1 MPRITSHPILSL
13 PEGRKE
19 VAFLFDGEP
28 AVGFEGEPVASSLVA
43 LGVSGFSFHPKDGAP
58 QGLFCANGQCSQCT
72 VLINGIPK
80 KSCVTPLAEGMDVRT
95 LVGLPVLPSLDEA
108 LRQAERRTIRTD
120 ILVIGGG
127 PSGLSAAFELGRMG
141 FQVIV
146 ADDKKSLGG
155 KLVLQT
161 HKFFGSEEDCY
172 AGVRGIDIA
181 GKLEAK
187 LRRLP
192 NVTVLRNAPVVAI
205 FKDRKAGLYKDYSSY
220 LLVEFTALVV
230 AAGAR
235 EKSLLFPGNDLPG
248 VFGAGAFQ
256 TLVNRDLVAASRR
269 ILIVG
274 SGNVGLIA
282 AYHALQAGIEVAGI
296 VEIMGRINGYRVHA
310 DKIRRMGVPI
320 HLNTTI
326 VRAEAEGSGSAE
338 GPGSAEG
345 SGLAEGSGFKAA
357 KGPGRVSR
365 AITAKV
371 DDNYRAIQG
380 TALAYEVDTILIAT
394 GLASC
399 DEFLRQA
406 RAYGILAVA
415 AGDAEE
421 IAEAS
426 SAMFGGRIAAFTLA
440 KMLGKRVELDSTWIP
455 KRDVLKSR
463 PGDSFSRSPVVPG
476 LEWRPVFSCSE
487 EIPCN
492 PCATVCPTE
501 AIQLRPIRGN
511 LLDLP
516 YFKGTKCL
524 GCASCVAVCP
534 GLAVSLVRKID
545 EKTAEVVLPWE
556 FAADFPDGFAMDLV
570 DQEGA
575 FLEKAPVVARRRSGK
590 NGTWLLTFRTSLG
603 NASSI
608 AGIRVQKA
616 AISEGIPVGDAGC
629 SDLDAYV
636 CRCERVRLGELVR
649 FIRDNDVSDINQL
662 KTLRVGMGACGA
674 KTCSQLVG
682 RAFRLAGRDSADI
695 EPGSLRPLFIEVPM
709 GEIVNEGLYRLG
721 GKEAGSRGAP

>member
-1 MPRITSHPILSL
+1 
-13 PEGRKE
+13 
-19 VAFLFDGEP
+19 
-28 AVGFEGEPVASSLVA
+28 
-43 LGVSGFSFHPKDGAP
+43 
-58 QGLFCANGQCSQCT
+58 
-72 VLINGIPK
+72 
-80 KSCVTPLAEGMDVRT
+80 MDVRT

-108 LRQAERRTIRTD
+108 LSQAERRTIRTD

-146 ADDKKSLGG
+146 SDDKERLGG

-181 GKLEAK
+181 GKLEEK
-187 LRRLP
+187 LKKLP

-220 LLVEFTALVV
+220 LVVEFTALVV

-235 EKSLLFPGNDLPG
+235 EKSVLFPGNDLPG

-256 TLVNRDLVAASRR
+256 TLVNRDLVVASKR

-296 VEIMGRINGYRVHA
+296 VEIMGRINGYKVHA

-326 VRAEAEGSGSAE
+326 LRAEADSPGSAE
-338 GPGSAEG
+338 GLGAAGGPGSAEG
-345 SGLAEGSGFKAA
+345 LGSADSPGSNGA
-357 KGPGRVSR
+357 KGLGRVSR

-380 TALAYEVDTILIAT
+380 TTLAYDVDTVLIAT

-476 LEWRPVFSCSE
+476 LEWRPVFFCSE

-511 LLDLP
+511 LMDLP
-516 YFKGTKCL
+516 YFKGTKCI

-534 GLAVSLVRKID
+534 GLAVSLVRKIAED
-545 EKTAEVVLPWE
+545 SAKEAAAKEAAAEVVLPWE
-556 FAADFPDGFAMDLV
+556 FAADFPDGFVMDLV

-575 FLEKAPVVARRRSGK
+575 FLENAPVVARRRSGR
-590 NGTWLLTFRTSLG
+590 NGTWLLTFRTSLR

-616 AISEGIPVGDAGC
+616 AVSEGRQVGDAGC

-636 CRCERVRLGELVR
+636 CRCERVTLGELVR
-649 FIRDNDVSDINQL
+649 FIKDNDVRDINQL

-682 RAFRLAGRDSADI
+682 RAFRLAGRDPGDI

-721 GKEAGSRGAP
+721 GKDAGSRGAP

>member
-19 VAFLFDGEP
+19 VGFLFDGKP
-28 AVGFEGEPVASSLVA
+28 ATGFAGEPVASTLVA
-43 LGVSGFSFHPKDGAP
+43 LGVFSFSFHFKDGAP

-80 KSCVTPLAEGMDVRT
+80 KSCVTPLSEGMDVRT
-95 LVGLPVLPSLDEA
+95 LVGLPLLAPIDDA
-108 LRQAERRTIRTD
+108 LSQAERRTIRTD

-127 PSGLSAAFELGRMG
+127 PSGLSAAYELGRMG

-146 ADDKKSLGG
+146 ADDKEKLGG

-172 AGVRGIDIA
+172 AGIRGIEIC
-181 GKLEAK
+181 GKLEEK
-187 LRRLP
+187 LKKLP
-192 NVTVLRNAPVVAI
+192 NVTVLKNAPVVAI

-220 LLVEFTALVV
+220 LVVEFTALVV

-235 EKSLLFPGNDLPG
+235 EKSILFPGNDLPG
-248 VFGAGAFQ
+248 VYGAGAFQ
-256 TLVNRDLVAASRR
+256 TLVNRDLVAASKRL
-269 ILIVG
+269 LIIG

-296 VEIMGRINGYRVHA
+296 VEIMGRISGYKVHA

-326 VRAEAEGSGSAE
+326 LRAVAGS
-338 GPGSAEG
+338 PGSAGGEG
-345 SGLAEGSGFKAA
+345 RG
-357 KGPGRVSR
+357 KGENRGEGRVVR
-365 AITAKV
+365 AFTAKV
-371 DDNYRAIQG
+371 DDRFKTIPGTTRA
-380 TALAYEVDTILIAT
+380 YDVDTVLIAT
-394 GLASC
+394 GLAPC
-399 DEFLRQA
+399 DEFLKQA

-440 KMLGKRVELDSTWIP
+440 KMLGKRVELDSSWIP

-463 PGDSFSRSPVVPG
+463 PGDSFSRSPVAPG
-476 LEWRPVFSCSE
+476 LEWRPVFFCSE

-492 PCATVCPTE
+492 PCTTVCPTS
-501 AIQLRPIRGN
+501 AIQLRPLRGN
-511 LLDLP
+511 LMDLP
-516 YFKGTKCL
+516 YFKGTKCV
-524 GCASCVAVCP
+524 GCMSCVAICP
-534 GLAVSLVRKID
+534 GLAVSLVRKVAED
-545 EKTAEVVLPWE
+545 TAEEAAEVVLPWE
-556 FAADFPDGFAMDLV
+556 FAADFPEGFVMDLV
-570 DQEGA
+570 DQDGA
-575 FLEKAPVVARRRSGK
+575 FVEKAPIVAKRRNQR
-590 NGTWLLTFRTSLG
+590 NNTWLLTFRTSLR

-608 AGIRVQKA
+608 AGIRVQLPDV
-616 AISEGIPVGDAGC
+616 SEGIQIEEIECP
-629 SDLDAYV
+629 DLDSIV
-636 CRCERVRLGELVR
+636 CRCERVTLGELVR
-649 FIRDNDVSDINQL
+649 FIKDNNVRDINQL

-674 KTCSQLVG
+674 KTCSQLVS
-682 RAFRLAGRDSADI
+682 RAFKLAGVAASDI
-695 EPGSLRPLFIEVPM
+695 EPGSLRPLFIEMPL

-721 GKEAGSRGAP
+721 GKDAGSRGAP